1 MITETIK
8 KQIIEAMKAK
18 DELRLSTLKLLSS
31 SLHNAEI
38 DKRGVLN
45 EEEELEVVA
54 KEAKKRKDAIEAYEK
69 AGQKERADK
78 EKKELKILSQF
89 LPEEISDDELGKI
102 IDETVK
108 ELGVSNM
115 QDMGRAIGAV
125 MAKVKGRADGKKVS
139 DMVRAKLSGQ

>member
-38 DKRGVLN
+38 DKRRVLN

-78 EKKELKILSQF
+78 EKKELEILSQF

-139 DMVRAKLSGQ
+139 DVVRAKLSGQ